1 MQKAVWKSKTV
12 WANVIAIIIMV
23 LGYITSVITVQNM
36 TYFTISLSVL
46 NLVLRYL
53 TDQPIGLKD
62 VKPVIDAAEKL
73 KLEHTR

>member
-62 VKPVIDAAEKL
+62 IKPIIDAAKEL
-73 KLEHTR
+73 KTEPVK